1 VQETWQEEDFDV
13 INKIP
18 SNLDWV
24 REWTIDF
31 DFEYLIFYACVM
43 MMISVMNFI
52 YKELLILLFLV
63 DVGMVNLSNPT
74 HMSSKWVIQR
84 YDIDEGEEW

>member
-1 VQETWQEEDFDV
+1 
-13 INKIP
+13 
-18 SNLDWV
+18 
-24 REWTIDF
+24 
-31 DFEYLIFYACVM
+31 M

-84 YDIDEGEEW
+84 YDIDEGEVW